1 VLDLL
6 SHGGAV
12 FLGQFLGGLHCLG
25 GLLGGVLIL
34 GLGGLLVVLNLGGLL
49 GGVLVLRVDRYSLPG
64 LSLSEMLFF
73 LCLAAWV
80 TLGGD
85 GVLDSGGGNGGDL
98 GLPLVVGSMVS
109 PWHAVTS
116 V

>member
-1 VLDLL
+1 MLDLL

-12 FLGQFLGGLHCLG
+12 FLGQFLGGVHSLG

-34 GLGGLLVVLNLGGLL
+34 GLGGLLVVLDLGGLL

-85 GVLDSGGGNGGDL
+85 GVLDSGGGNGEDL
-98 GLPLVVGSMVS
+98 GLPLPFFFFG
-109 PWHAVTS
+109 
-116 V
+116 

>member
-1 VLDLL
+1 MLDLL

-12 FLGQFLGGLHCLG
+12 FLGQFLGGVHSLG

-34 GLGGLLVVLNLGGLL
+34 GLGGLLVVLDLGGLL
-49 GGVLVLRVDRYSLPG
+49 GGVLVLRVDGFTLPG

-80 TLGGD
+80 TLGGV

-98 GLPLVVGSMVS
+98 GLPLPFFLFG
-109 PWHAVTS
+109 
-116 V
+116 